1 MKVLK
6 FGGTSV
12 GTVASLTNVKKVVEA
27 LTEPA
32 VVVVSALGGVTDLLI
47 KAATFAAQGN
57 ADECEATVCHIADRH
72 SDVIDGLVPP
82 DQHDDVAQLTDTLL
96 QNLRAT
102 LLEVRQQQSL
112 TPQLQCRVVS
122 FGETLSSLII
132 STIIS
137 GAKFYDSFQFIKTRP
152 AADGSANVADL
163 DLCYSLIADA
173 FANFNGPVAIAPG
186 FVATDAE
193 SGEITNLG
201 RGGSD
206 FTAAIIAAALKADS
220 LEIWT
225 DVDGFMTA
233 DPRKDPTATVMPHI
247 SYAKASQMCEA
258 GAKVIYYPTIK
269 PVELRQI
276 PIWVKNTFNPSAP
289 GTLIDAGGE

>member
-27 LTEPA
+27 LSEPA

-47 KAATFAAQGN
+47 KAATQAADGK
-57 ADECEATVCHIADRH
+57 ADDCEATVQLITARH
-72 SDVIDGLVPP
+72 FDVIDGLVPP
-82 DQHDDVAQLTDTLL
+82 GQHDDVAHLTDTLL
-96 QNLRAT
+96 QNLRST
-102 LLEVRQQQSL
+102 LVMARQL
-112 TPQLQCRVVS
+112 HTVTPQLQCRVVS

-132 STIIS
+132 SSIIN
-137 GAKFYDSFQFIKTRP
+137 GAKFFDSFQFIKTLP
-152 AADGSANVADL
+152 DASGANVADL
-163 DLCYSLIADA
+163 DTCSRLIARA
-173 FANFNGPVAIAPG
+173 FEGFTGPVAVAPG
-186 FVATDAE
+186 FVATDAC

-206 FTAAIIAAALKADS
+206 YTAAIIAAGVNASS

-233 DPRKDPTATVMPHI
+233 DPRRDPSATVMPHI
-247 SYAKASQMCEA
+247 SYAKASRMCQA

-269 PVELRQI
+269 PVELKRI
-276 PIWVKNTFNPSAP
+276 PIWVKNTFNPDAP
-289 GTLIDAGGE
+289 GTLIDAAGD